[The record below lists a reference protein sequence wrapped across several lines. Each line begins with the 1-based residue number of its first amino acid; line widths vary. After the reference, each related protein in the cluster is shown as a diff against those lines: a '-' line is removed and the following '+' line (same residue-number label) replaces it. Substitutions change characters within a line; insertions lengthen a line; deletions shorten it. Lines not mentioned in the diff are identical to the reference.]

1 MQATVEGLL
10 EWRVGTF
17 EQWLAQ
23 RLARRPRLP
32 GIALPSPRILPSKK
46 MSRLSKPTA
55 KNFSSGPVGGQL
67 SKVSANLPGIA
78 RPRLPG
84 IARAAPA

>member
-55 KNFSSGPVGGQL
+55 KIFSSGPP
-67 SKVSANLPGIA
+67 ANLPGIA